1 MAQLGA
7 RLTGSQKVR
16 GSSPLV
22 STILIFRTVIDGSFI
37 FLILPFTKAGHL
49 IDKKLI
55 DDNIAFIYFKMEEI
69 L

>member
-1 MAQLGA
+1 MGA

-22 STILIFRTVIDGSFI
+22 STILFFRTVTDGFFY
-37 FLILPFTKAGHL
+37 FLTLPFTKAGHL

-55 DDNIAFIYFKMEEI
+55 DDNISFIYFKMEEI